1 MQAQIEKE
9 LRRKNVLGASITKI
23 YKCGNTGL
31 ITFDIDDREYWAK
44 LTPTGKIKRNSIRR
58 DVF

>member
-9 LRRKNVLGASITKI
+9 LRRKNILDASITKL
-23 YKCGNTGL
+23 YKAGDTGL
-31 ITFDIDDREYWAK
+31 ITFNLNDREYWAK